1 MSAVGSEDAE
11 GSVSRM
17 NRLDAL
23 LARGTSVIDGGL
35 STQLERLGCVLEG
48 SLWTGQALLATPE
61 LIERAHRD
69 FIDAGA
75 KVVITASYQLSR
87 QGFEAVGLTAAEADE
102 ALRRSVQV
110 ARAAVASAVSA
121 GVAEAGDVLVAASVG
136 PYGAILHDGSEYRG
150 NYGLTHDELVAFH
163 SERIAVLASAEPDL
177 FAVET
182 IPDAVE
188 AAAIAEVLAHYPE
201 IPAWVS
207 FSAGTEDTV
216 WAGQSIADAVAAVDA
231 VPSVRAVGVN
241 CVEPGLVSGLVASIR
256 AVTDLPIVVYPNA
269 GGAWD
274 AASGEWSGSVADPLA
289 AQASFWRAHG
299 VALVGGCC
307 GTDATAIAAL
317 SRALTQ

>member
-1 MSAVGSEDAE
+1 MSSLTPVNK
-11 GSVSRM
+11 V
-17 NRLDAL
+17 NRVDSL

-48 SLWTGQALLATPE
+48 SLWTGQTLLANPE

-69 FIDAGA
+69 FIEAGA
-75 KVVITASYQLSR
+75 TVIITASYQLSR
-87 QGFEAVGLTAAEADE
+87 QGFEALGLTPEQADE

-110 ARAAVASAVSA
+110 ARAAVSSAFA
-121 GVAEAGDVLVAASVG
+121 DGVAGAPDVLVAASVG

-163 SERIAVLASAEPDL
+163 AERIAVLASADPDL

-182 IPDAVE
+182 IPDADE

-207 FSAGTEDTV
+207 FTAGTDSTV
-216 WAGQSIADAVAAVDA
+216 WAGQSIDAAVAAVA
-231 VPSVRAVGVN
+231 GVSTVRAVGVN
-241 CVEPGLVSGLVASIR
+241 CVDPSLVAGLVANIR
-256 AVTDLPIVVYPNA
+256 AVTALPIVVYPNA
-269 GGAWD
+269 GGIWD
-274 AASGEWSGSVADPLA
+274 PTSGEWSGSVADPLA
-289 AQASFWRAHG
+289 AQASFWRDNG

-317 SRALTQ
+317 SLALTQ

>member
-1 MSAVGSEDAE
+1 MNKV
-11 GSVSRM
+11 
-17 NRLDAL
+17 NRLDSL

-48 SLWTGQALLATPE
+48 TLWTGQALLANPE

-69 FIDAGA
+69 FIEAGA
-75 KVVITASYQLSR
+75 TVIITASYQLSR
-87 QGFEAVGLTAAEADE
+87 QGFEALGLTADQADE

-110 ARAAVASAVSA
+110 ARAAVSSAVSA
-121 GVAEAGDVLVAASVG
+121 GVPGAADVLVAASVG

-163 SERIAVLASAEPDL
+163 AERIAVLASAAPDL

-182 IPDAVE
+182 IPDARE
-188 AAAIAEVLAHYPE
+188 AVAIAEVLANYPE

-207 FSAGTEDTV
+207 FTAGSESSV
-216 WAGQSIADAVAAVDA
+216 WAGQSIEEAVEAVVGVA
-231 VPSVRAVGVN
+231 SVRAVGVN
-241 CVEPGLVSGLVASIR
+241 CVDPSLVAGLVSRIR
-256 AVTDLPIVVYPNA
+256 AVTTLPIVVYPNA
-269 GGAWD
+269 GGSWD
-274 AASGEWSGSVADPLA
+274 AVTGEWSGSHADPLA
-289 AQASFWRAHG
+289 AQASFWRDNG

-317 SRALTQ
+317 STALAH

>member
-1 MSAVGSEDAE
+1 VNK
-11 GSVSRM
+11 V
-17 NRLDAL
+17 NRLDSL

-48 SLWTGQALLATPE
+48 TLWTGQTLLTNPE

-69 FIDAGA
+69 FIEAGA
-75 KVVITASYQLSR
+75 QVIITASYQLSR
-87 QGFEAVGLTAAEADE
+87 PGFEAVGLSVEQADE
-102 ALRRSVQV
+102 ALRRSVRV
-110 ARAAVASAVSA
+110 ARDAIAAATAA
-121 GVAEAGDVLVAASVG
+121 GVPKAADVLVAASVG

-163 SERIAVLASAEPDL
+163 AERIAVLASAGPDL

-188 AAAIAEVLAHYPE
+188 ASALAEVLARYPE

-207 FSAGTEDTV
+207 FSAGTETTV
-216 WAGQSIADAVAAVDA
+216 WAGQSIEAAVTAVASVA
-231 VPSVRAVGVN
+231 SVRAVGVN
-241 CVEPGLVSGLVASIR
+241 CVDPSLVSGLVAQIR
-256 AVTDLPIVVYPNA
+256 AVTALPIVVYPNA
-269 GGAWD
+269 GGSWD
-274 AASGEWSGSVADPLA
+274 PASGAWSGSAADPLA
-289 AQASFWRAHG
+289 AQASFWRDNG

-317 SRALTQ
+317 ATALAH